1 MKGANEYAN
10 MFKTGQ
16 HGRLYL
22 VAGSHAR
29 GNTFH
34 IFVLPVSE
42 VAIPNHDSAPLNKDT
57 VEVYG
62 ITGGQPGW
70 TETYGWLH
78 RGRWIE
84 DFEQL
89 CVTRRNEIETAKAI
103 RKQQAIDRETSTNL
117 RKSELLAN
125 Y

>member
-34 IFVLPVSE
+34 IFVLPQDE
-42 VAIPNHDSAPLNKDT
+42 PAISNHDNAPLNKDA

-78 RGRWIE
+78 EGRWIE
-84 DFEQL
+84 DFAKL
-89 CVTRRNEIETAKAI
+89 CADRQDEIEAAKEL
-103 RKQQAIDRETSTNL
+103 RKQQTSEREKTANL
-117 RKSELLAN
+117 RKSELLAG